1 MDLDNQ
7 YFECVYLIFILK
19 SFNLFFRFKKSKIKT
34 FSKSIINSE
43 KNKGAK
49 KVEKSKYVAEKREDV
64 RVQVEL

>member
-34 FSKSIINSE
+34 FNKSIINGE
-43 KNKGAK
+43 QHKGAK

-64 RVQVEL
+64 RVQVKL

>member
-34 FSKSIINSE
+34 FSKSIINS
-43 KNKGAK
+43 KQHKGAK
-49 KVEKSKYVAEKREDV
+49 KVEKGKYVAEKREDV